1 MKVAIYPGTFDPITK
16 GHIDIIVRSIK
27 FVDKL
32 IIAVSNNNKKNTL
45 FKINERVEMVKEV
58 LQDEKIS
65 NVEVDS
71 FEGLMV
77 DHAVKHGAVAAIR
90 GLRALSDFEF
100 EFQLALMN
108 RKLEEEIE
116 TIFMMPREAYTFL
129 SSKLVKEIAQL
140 GGDVCHRAPVETG
153 VHGVHG
159 VEDGQGTPVGQP
171 TERVVALGQVV
182 QSLPLRG
189 VGQDPLLLLAG
200 KEHDVGPARDRIQ
213 HEAAGE

>member
-71 FEGLMV
+71 FDVLLMTY
-77 DHAVKHGAVAAIR
+77 AKKKNASIIIR
-90 GLRALSDFEF
+90 GLRAVSDFEY
-100 EFQLALMN
+100 EFQMTGMN
-108 RKLEEEIE
+108 YKLNPTIE
-116 TIFMMPREAYTFL
+116 TIFLMSSDKYQL
-129 SSKLVKEIAQL
+129 ISSKLIKEINSL
-140 GGDVCHRAPVETG
+140 NGDISQFVPKAVEKKIIKK
-153 VHGVHG
+153 VNN
-159 VEDGQGTPVGQP
+159 
-171 TERVVALGQVV
+171 
-182 QSLPLRG
+182 
-189 VGQDPLLLLAG
+189 
-200 KEHDVGPARDRIQ
+200 
-213 HEAAGE
+213 